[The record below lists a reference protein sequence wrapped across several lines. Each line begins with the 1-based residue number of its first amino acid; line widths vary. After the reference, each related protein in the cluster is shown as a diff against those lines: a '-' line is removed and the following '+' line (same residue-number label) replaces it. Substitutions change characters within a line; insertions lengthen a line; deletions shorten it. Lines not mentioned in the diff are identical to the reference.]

1 MITYKEKLSLLGDL
15 IQLSRVDGELHD
27 RELHFIRLVAEELK
41 VREDDFLELF
51 NLPNQIVV
59 FRSEFQRIEHFYR
72 MALLMHCDE
81 VNHEKEEEFL
91 MQVGVKMGLSPF
103 AMKRVFKMMQ
113 ASTSKTLDAHVLLDV
128 FREQHN

>member
-27 RELHFIRLVAEELK
+27 RELHFIRLVADELK
-41 VREDDFLELF
+41 VREDDFQELF
-51 NLPNQIVV
+51 KLPNQIVI

-81 VNHEKEEEFL
+81 VNHDKEEEFL
-91 MQVGVKMGLSPF
+91 MQVGVKMGLNPY

-113 ASTSKTLDAHVLLDV
+113 ASPTKTLHPQSLLEM
-128 FREQHN
+128 FKEQHN

>member
-27 RELHFIRLVAEELK
+27 RELHFIRLIADELK
-41 VREDDFLELF
+41 VREDDFQELF
-51 NLPNQIVV
+51 KLPNQIVI

-81 VNHEKEEEFL
+81 VNHDKEEDFL
-91 MQVGVKMGLSPF
+91 MQVGVKMGLNPY

-113 ASTSKTLDAHVLLDV
+113 ASPTKTLEPHTLLEL
-128 FREQHN
+128 FKEQHN

>member
-27 RELHFIRLVAEELK
+27 RELHFIRLVADELK
-41 VREDDFLELF
+41 VREDDFQELF
-51 NLPNQIVV
+51 RIPNELVI

-91 MQVGVKMGLSPF
+91 MQVGVKMGLNPY
-103 AMKRVFKMMQ
+103 AMKRVFKLMQ
-113 ASTSKTLDAHVLLDV
+113 ASPSKTLEPHTLLEL
-128 FREQHN
+128 FKEQHN

>member
-27 RELHFIRLVAEELK
+27 RELHFIRLVADELK
-41 VREDDFLELF
+41 VREDDFQELF
-51 NLPNQIVV
+51 RIPNELVI

-81 VNHEKEEEFL
+81 VNHDKEEEFL
-91 MQVGVKMGLSPF
+91 MQVGVKMGLNPY

-113 ASTSKTLDAHVLLDV
+113 ASPTKTLDPHSLLEM
-128 FREQHN
+128 FKEQHN